1 MNAELHHGLR
11 IDGDR
16 LLRRIEDLAAIG
28 PIDGGGSCRLALTDE
43 DRAGRD
49 LVVTWMRDLGLDVTI
64 DAIGNVIGMRAGRT
78 DGPPTM
84 TGSHIDTVR
93 TGGRYDGN
101 LGVLAGLEVIE
112 TLERNGVQT
121 EHPVAVGFFTDEE
134 GARFPPD
141 MLGSLVYVG
150 GMAVEEALDIEGID
164 GAIVGAELDRIGY
177 RGTSPCPGPSPR
189 AFVELHVEQGPV
201 LEAEGV
207 TIGAVTGV
215 QGISWTELTIT
226 GQSNHAGTTPM
237 ELRHDPG
244 YVAAAVAAHVRD
256 LAVRMNADGPEGGD
270 RQVGTVG
277 RLELEPNLVNVVAA
291 SASMTVDLR
300 NTDEVLL
307 QEAEADLARFVAQT
321 AAAEGVT
328 VTERT
333 LARFE
338 PVTFDDRVVDTVADV
353 ARRLGHT
360 VKHMPSG
367 AGHDAQMLARVC
379 PTGMVFVPSRDG
391 VSHNPAEHTDPADLV
406 AGADVLLQT
415 MLSLD
420 GLSLDG
426 ATLQRAGLDSEES
439 DR

>member
-1 MNAELHHGLR
+1 MNAEQNTALR
-11 IDGDR
+11 IDGER

-28 PIDGGGSCRLALTDE
+28 PIEGGGSCRLALTDE

-49 LVVTWMRDLGLDVTI
+49 LVVTWMHDLGLDVTI
-64 DAIGNVIGMRAGRT
+64 DGIGNVIGVRSGRT

-101 LGVLAGLEVIE
+101 LGVLAGLEVVE
-112 TLERNGVQT
+112 TLEREGIQT

-150 GMAVEEALDIEGID
+150 GMGVEEALDVVGID
-164 GAIVGAELDRIGY
+164 GTVLGAELDRIGY

-237 ELRHDPG
+237 DLRHDPG
-244 YVAAAVAAHVRD
+244 YVAAAVVAYVRE
-256 LAVRMNADGPEGGD
+256 LALRMGS

-277 RLELEPNLVNVVAA
+277 RLELHPNLVNVVAA
-291 SASMTVDLR
+291 SATMTVDLR
-300 NTDEVLL
+300 NTDEALL
-307 QEAEADLARFVAQT
+307 QEAEADLACFVAD
-321 AAAEGVT
+321 AATAEGVT
-328 VTERT
+328 VAERT

-338 PVTFDDRVVDTVADV
+338 PVTFDDRVVDTVAVV
-353 ARRLGHT
+353 ASDLGHT
-360 VKHMPSG
+360 VRRMPSG

-379 PTGMVFVPSRDG
+379 PTGMVFVPSHDG
-391 VSHNPAEHTDPADLV
+391 ISHNPAEHTEPDDLV

-415 MLSLD
+415 ILTLDRMVLESD
-420 GLSLDG
+420 GL
-426 ATLQRAGLDSEES
+426 